1 MDGKSEREGRE
12 GRRAVGHGAKQT
24 ECGIPTDVATLPL
37 CHHLE
42 YTGDEKLSF
51 RNTRSQDCQISPIR

>member
-42 YTGDEKLSF
+42 
-51 RNTRSQDCQISPIR
+51 